1 MSTIQRDE
9 IWLLIDSLRFGGIET
24 HVCELAQGLRQQ
36 GTPVRVVFT
45 QKYGESS
52 PLKPLLV
59 QNNVACSYL
68 CELSTAK
75 TQLSQLRFALK
86 CHQPK
91 LIHAHGY
98 KASLLSKLACKLMR
112 ESVAQVSTYHA
123 GETPTGRVWLYDFI
137 DRYSA
142 FLSDK
147 TLVVSQKIGQK
158 IPFSSIHIN
167 NFIAT
172 EHIKPKPGQ
181 QIAFVG
187 RLSHE
192 KAPERFVGLAHQFSS
207 LTYLNL
213 EPCTPEFHCYGA
225 GPLRESLEKMAGKD
239 KEQLV
244 HFHGHQTDMNAV
256 WPNISVLV
264 LCSRYEG
271 LPMTALEAM
280 ARGIPVISTNVGDLD
295 QLIQHGVN
303 GYLADNHEMLAEHLK
318 HWLELPEDA
327 RQKMRHCAIEK
338 VTKSFSTKAIIPQLL
353 VLYSQARW
361 SSCRRII
368 GYHTRQ

>member
-1 MSTIQRDE
+1 M
-9 IWLLIDSLRFGGIET
+9 
-24 HVCELAQGLRQQ
+24 
-36 GTPVRVVFT
+36 
-45 QKYGESS
+45 
-52 PLKPLLV
+52 
-59 QNNVACSYL
+59 
-68 CELSTAK
+68 
-75 TQLSQLRFALK
+75 
-86 CHQPK
+86 
-91 LIHAHGY
+91 
-98 KASLLSKLACKLMR
+98 
-112 ESVAQVSTYHA
+112 
-123 GETPTGRVWLYDFI
+123 
-137 DRYSA
+137 
-142 FLSDK
+142 
-147 TLVVSQKIGQK
+147 
-158 IPFSSIHIN
+158 
-167 NFIAT
+167 
-172 EHIKPKPGQ
+172 
-181 QIAFVG
+181 
-187 RLSHE
+187 
-192 KAPERFVGLAHQFSS
+192 GLAHQFSS